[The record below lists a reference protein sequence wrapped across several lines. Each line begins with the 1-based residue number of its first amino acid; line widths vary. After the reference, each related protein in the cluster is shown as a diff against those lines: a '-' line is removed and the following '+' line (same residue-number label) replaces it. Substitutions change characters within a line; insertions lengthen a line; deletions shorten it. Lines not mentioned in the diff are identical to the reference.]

1 MAEGTQRNIVAL
13 RARERFHVVGAEPA
27 PYAEQSSEDLMLSH
41 GQGCEAAFE
50 ELVRRHQKSVLNYMF
65 RMVRNRQIAEELTQE
80 VFIALVR
87 NAERYQ
93 PTAKFTT
100 YLYTIAGN
108 IVSKE
113 WARQRRRPKLFS
125 LSAWWSGGHQEDSFD
140 PLEHVG
146 DDRQSVMRDFQQDEI
161 SEAVNEALRQLPEH
175 QRQAFV
181 LHRFQELA
189 YFEIAEIV
197 QAPVGTVKSRI
208 ARAELALR
216 PHLER
221 FREYL

>member
-1 MAEGTQRNIVAL
+1 MAEVTQRNIVSL
-13 RARERFHVVGAEPA
+13 QSRERFRVVGAQPEPVA
-27 PYAEQSSEDLMLSH
+27 QQCSEDLMLAH
-41 GQGCEAAFE
+41 GEGCEAAFE
-50 ELVRRHQKSVLNYMF
+50 ELVRRHQKSILNYMF

-87 NAERYQ
+87 NAGRYQ

-100 YLYTIAGN
+100 YLYTIASN

-125 LSAWWSGGHQEDSFD
+125 LSAWWGGGQDNDSFD
-140 PLEHVG
+140 PLEHIA
-146 DDRQSVMRDFQQDEI
+146 DERQNVERGFRQEEI
-161 SEAVNEALRQLPEH
+161 TEAINEALRCLPEH

-208 ARAELALR
+208 ARAEQALR
-216 PHLER
+216 PYLEQ